1 MNKKIYTLIVGTGS
15 YVPSRVITNDFFLD
29 AEFYDPATNKRFEI
43 PNSEIIRKF
52 FEITN
57 IEERRYAED
66 DQVTSDLATFAARD
80 AIETSGI
87 DPETLEFILLAHNFG
102 DMRHDAPQSDLMPA
116 LASRVK
122 TKLGIKNPA
131 VLTNDVTSGCPGW
144 TTSMIIA
151 DSFIKSGT
159 FKRGLVI
166 GADVLSRVADKYD
179 RDRMIFS
186 DGAGAVIVEAVE
198 SEVPVGILSHASR
211 SDNDHNM
218 LNLGFSLNPDSTD
231 HSLCLKMMGSKVYA
245 YALSTVPGVVRESLD
260 KAGMHLD
267 SVKKVLIHQANEKMD
282 EAILSR
288 VFRLYGKRE
297 YDKNVMPMTIQRFG
311 NSSTA
316 TVPTLLD
323 LILKDKMED
332 HQISKGDLIILTSV
346 GAGMTINS
354 IVYKVPE

>member
-1 MNKKIYTLIVGTGS
+1 MDKKIYTVIVGTGS
-15 YVPSRVITNDFFLD
+15 YVPGRIIPNDFFLD
-29 AEFYDPATNKRFEI
+29 AEFYDPATNKKFET

-87 DPETLEFILLAHNFG
+87 DPETFEFILVAHNFG
-102 DMRHDAPQSDLMPA
+102 DVLHGILVPDSMPS
-116 LASRVK
+116 LANRVK
-122 TKLGIKNPA
+122 AKLGIKNPSI
-131 VLTNDVTSGCPGW
+131 LTNDVTSGCPGW
-144 TTSMIIA
+144 TTAMIIA
-151 DSFIKSGT
+151 DSYIKSGA

-166 GADVLSRVADKYD
+166 GADVLSRIADPYD

-198 SEVPVGILSHASR
+198 SEEPIGILSHASR
-211 SDNDHNM
+211 SDYDHNM
-218 LNLGFSLNPDSTD
+218 LVMGCSANPENPKAYKY
-231 HSLCLKMMGSKVYA
+231 LRMLGSKVYA
-245 YALSTVPGVVRESLD
+245 YALGNVPGVVKESLD
-260 KAGMHLD
+260 KVGLTLGD
-267 SVKKVLIHQANEKMD
+267 IRKVLIHQANEKMD

-288 VFRLYGKRE
+288 VFRLYGIRD
-297 YDKNVMPMTIQRFG
+297 YDKNIMPMTIQRFG

-323 LILKDKMED
+323 LILKDKMTD
-332 HQISKGDLIILTSV
+332 HQIAKGDVIILTSV

-354 IVYKVPE
+354 IVYKMP